1 MRPRNRLILLLTAM
15 LLSASMLVVSS
26 IMAQSEPQPST
37 PVLTPSPTKPVIVFS
52 ANGQPSLMYSDLY
65 GVFQVYLSTDL
76 NAPLTDRASHAIQP
90 RWSPDGTRIA
100 YTLTGTADTA
110 LRLPDGLTHSAIA
123 IMAADGS
130 NPVLITEGRGE
141 YAPAWSPDGQSI
153 AFASLPDRGV
163 YLMDADGGNRR
174 LVRDGV
180 LVRSLSFA
188 PDGERLLVTAQN
200 EEERLYRVYILNT
213 GDGTMYRLLDDD
225 RSAWDAVWSPD
236 GRTIAFVTE
245 DGILLTEDEGG
256 TTQRITLIGYIALAL
271 RDESVLSDLAW
282 SPEGTHLAVSAFSRS
297 LAAAVSTP
305 VPYDRVGSQLVVID
319 IATGELDLLTYGFT
333 NSYPDWRPVSIH
345 EKP

>member
-1 MRPRNRLILLLTAM
+1 MCPRNRLILLLTAA
-15 LLSASMLVVSS
+15 LFAASMLVVSS
-26 IMAQSEPQPST
+26 MMAQSEPQPST
-37 PVLTPSPTKPVIVFS
+37 PVFTPSPTQPVIVFS

-65 GVFQVYLSTDL
+65 GVFRVYLSTDL

-100 YTLTGTADTA
+100 FTLTGTADTP
-110 LRLPDGLTHSAIA
+110 LRLPDGLTDSAIA

-141 YAPAWSPDGQSI
+141 YAPAWSPDGQTI

-180 LVRSLSFA
+180 LVKSLSFA
-188 PDGERLLVTAQN
+188 PDGERLLVTAQ
-200 EEERLYRVYILNT
+200 EDRLYRVTILNT

-236 GRTIAFVTE
+236 GRTIAFATE
-245 DGILLTEDEGG
+245 DGILLTEDEGRTTRQITPTGYMAFALEDG
-256 TTQRITLIGYIALAL
+256 T
-271 RDESVLSDLAW
+271 VVSDLAW
-282 SPEGTHLAVSAFSRS
+282 SPEGTHLAVSVFSHR

-305 VPYDRVGSQLVVID
+305 VPYERVGPQLAVID

-333 NSYPDWRPVSIH
+333 NSYPDWRPVVID
-345 EKP
+345 